1 MFTIIKNSRVV
12 SVLWPAGSSSF
23 TILVTNNYLLG
34 DWKQGNRYNFSL
46 YIHVYLIVMK
56 SSVDLWRTACEWV
69 ENPFISVASRDC
81 EPLACLHAV
90 FSKILKI
97 VSGFSKPLHIPSIG
111 VSRPLSHHFELACHS
126 TSLVDLWLQLCDEFK
141 KELFCFVFQKQ
152 VYPVF
157 LFCLIKLEKHS
168 LQLSTSEV

>member
-1 MFTIIKNSRVV
+1 M

-34 DWKQGNRYNFSL
+34 DWKQGNQYKFSL

-81 EPLACLHAV
+81 EPLPSLHVV
-90 FSKILKI
+90 FSKILTI
-97 VSGFSKPLHIPSIG
+97 VSEFSKPLHIPSIG
-111 VSRPLSHHFELACHS
+111 VPMPVSHHSELACHS
-126 TSLVDLWLQLCDEFK
+126 TFVLSGWLVTSTMWWVQKRVVLFFREK
-141 KELFCFVFQKQ
+141 KKF
-152 VYPVF
+152 YPVF
-157 LFCLIKLEKHS
+157 LFLKLGKLS
-168 LQLSTSEV
+168 LPFSTSEV